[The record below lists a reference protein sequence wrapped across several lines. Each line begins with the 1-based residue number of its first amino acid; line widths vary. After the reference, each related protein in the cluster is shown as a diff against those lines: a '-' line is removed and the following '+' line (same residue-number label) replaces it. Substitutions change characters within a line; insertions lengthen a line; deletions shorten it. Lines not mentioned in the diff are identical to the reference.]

1 MQKTPHTFISPTL
14 NDILCPHTHYNIN
27 VAPTE
32 MDVASFCPS
41 ESNPEKKQG
50 RFIFT
55 AFPISFPGS
64 PHCSA
69 PPRSYHWCN
78 ISQQLP
84 QVLRPFEPKNCS
96 ESETFN
102 MERILTTIFTFSP
115 DQAVAIVSTSE
126 EMIHLCE
133 NNQNIMEVL
142 QFLHT
147 LKHFL
152 SNGIK

>member
-1 MQKTPHTFISPTL
+1 
-14 NDILCPHTHYNIN
+14 
-27 VAPTE
+27 
-32 MDVASFCPS
+32 
-41 ESNPEKKQG
+41 
-50 RFIFT
+50 
-55 AFPISFPGS
+55 
-64 PHCSA
+64 
-69 PPRSYHWCN
+69 
-78 ISQQLP
+78 
-84 QVLRPFEPKNCS
+84 
-96 ESETFN
+96 

-142 QFLHT
+142 QFLHN